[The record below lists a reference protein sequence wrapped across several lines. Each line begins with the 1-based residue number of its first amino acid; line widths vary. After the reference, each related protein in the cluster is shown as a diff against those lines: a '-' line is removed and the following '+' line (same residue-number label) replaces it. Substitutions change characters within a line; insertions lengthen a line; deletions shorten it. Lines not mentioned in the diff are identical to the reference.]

1 MEHHINLPITGMHCE
16 NCAALI
22 TRHLKKMEGILS
34 ADVSIA
40 TEQAA
45 VTFDADSVS
54 EDAIVDK
61 ICSLGFD
68 VVDADAESS
77 ARAEEFRRQKLQFTV
92 GVIFTLPLFLLSMG
106 RDFGVIGGWAH
117 AAWVNGLM
125 FALAA
130 PVQFYVGWD
139 YYVGG
144 FKALRNRAANMDV
157 LVAMGSSVAF
167 LYSVAV
173 ALAVFAGVGELGTHV
188 YFETAAVIITL
199 IKLGKLLEARAKG
212 QTSAA
217 LKKLLGL
224 SPKTACL
231 LKNGEEQH
239 LPIAQVTIGDMLLVR
254 PGESIPVDGLVR
266 EGESAVDES
275 IFTGESL
282 PVDKTAG
289 SAVTAATINQSGLL
303 TIEATRVGSETALA
317 RLIQLVQATQ
327 QSKAPIQRIA
337 DAVASVFVPVVIGI
351 AFVTFLTWWLLV
363 GEGFTPAM
371 LRLVAVLVI
380 ACPCALGLATPT
392 AVMVGTG
399 IGAQRGI
406 LFRNTESLERAGKLS
421 TVVFDKTGTLTRGE
435 LTLTDIIVGQG
446 ARLKSAPTEPE
457 GVLLQFAAS
466 AERGSEHPI
475 GKAIVGAAAER
486 GIDTVAP
493 SQFTA
498 VAGHGIIAQLELP
511 SNGASEP
518 AGALSSNEKSEPV
531 GALSKRANV
540 SNEASEPADALSSN
554 GASEPVGAL
563 SKRANGSNEASEP
576 VGALSKRANV
586 SNEAFEPVGALSKR
600 ANVII
605 GTPALLHQHGISTA
619 GEPLQLEAERLQTE
633 AKTVLWVAIDGKT
646 EGLIA
651 VADTLKPEAK
661 EAVAELRRLGCK
673 VTMMTG
679 DNRVTAEAIAQA
691 AGIDDVMAELLPEDK
706 ASAVKKRQTGTDG
719 FVAMVGDG
727 INDAPALAQAEVGMA
742 LGTGTDIAMET
753 ADLTLMHGELRAV
766 PEAIRLSRVTM
777 RTIRQ
782 NLFWAFFYNV
792 LLIPL
797 AAGAFYPLTYLP
809 TMLRELHPMLAA
821 FAMALS
827 SVSVVL
833 NSLRL
838 QRRK

>member
-45 VTFDADSVS
+45 ITFDADSVS

-92 GVIFTLPLFLLSMG
+92 GVILTLPLFLLSMG
-106 RDFGVIGGWAH
+106 RDFGIIGGWAH

-173 ALAVFAGVGELGTHV
+173 ALAGFAGAGELGTHV

-224 SPKTACL
+224 SPKTACF

-254 PGESIPVDGLVR
+254 PGESIPVDGVVR

-435 LTLTDIIVGQG
+435 LTLMDIIVGKG
-446 ARLKSAPTEPE
+446 ARLQSAPTEPE
-457 GVLLQFAAS
+457 GNQEQGVLLQFAAS

-486 GIDTVAP
+486 GIDTIAP

-511 SNGASEP
+511 NNGASEP
-518 AGALSSNEKSEPV
+518 TDALSSNEKSEPV
-531 GALSKRANV
+531 GALSN
-540 SNEASEPADALSSN
+540 N
-554 GASEPVGAL
+554 G
-563 SKRANGSNEASEP
+563 ASEP

-586 SNEAFEPVGALSKR
+586 SNEESEPVGALCNNEASEPVGALSKR

-605 GTPALLHQHGISTA
+605 GTPALLNQHGISTV
-619 GEPLQLEAERLQTE
+619 GEPFQLEAERLQTE

-661 EAVAELRRLGCK
+661 DAVAELRRLGCK

-679 DNRVTAEAIAQA
+679 DNRVTAKAIAQA

-727 INDAPALAQAEVGMA
+727 INDAPALAQADVGMA

-753 ADLTLMHGELRAV
+753 ADLTLMHGELRAI

>member
-22 TRHLKKMEGILS
+22 TRNLKKMEGILA

-68 VVDADAESS
+68 VVDADAEST
-77 ARAEEFRRQKLQFTV
+77 ARAEEFRRQRLQFTV

-144 FKALRNRAANMDV
+144 FKALRNKSANMDV

-173 ALAVFAGVGELGTHV
+173 ALAVFAGVGELGAHV

-239 LPIAQVTIGDMLLVR
+239 LPIAQITIGDMLLVR
-254 PGESIPVDGLVR
+254 PGESIPVDGVVR

-289 SAVTAATINQSGLL
+289 SSVTAATINQSGLL

-327 QSKAPIQRIA
+327 QSKAPIQRTA

-351 AFVTFLTWWLLV
+351 AFATFLTWWVFV

-371 LRLVAVLVI
+371 LRFVAVLVI

-421 TVVFDKTGTLTRGE
+421 AVVLDKTGTLTQGK
-435 LTLTDIIVGQG
+435 LTLTDIIAPESEGHGQQ
-446 ARLKSAPTEPE
+446 RY
-457 GVLLQFAAS
+457 LLQLAAS

-475 GKAIVGAAAER
+475 GKAVVRAAAER
-486 GIDTVAP
+486 GLDTVAP

-498 VAGHGIIAQLELP
+498 VAGHGIVAQLEL
-511 SNGASEP
+511 SNNGE
-518 AGALSSNEKSEPV
+518 SEPV
-531 GALSKRANV
+531 GALC
-540 SNEASEPADALSSN
+540 
-554 GASEPVGAL
+554 
-563 SKRANGSNEASEP
+563 
-576 VGALSKRANV
+576 
-586 SNEAFEPVGALSKR
+586 KR

-605 GTPALLHQHGISTA
+605 GTPALLQQHGISIV
-619 GEPLQLEAERLQTE
+619 GEPFQSQLALEAERLQTE

-661 EAVAELRRLGCK
+661 AAVAELRALGCR

-706 ASAVKKRQTGTDG
+706 ASAVKKRQTETDG

-727 INDAPALAQAEVGMA
+727 INDAPALAQADVGMA

-753 ADLTLMHGELRAV
+753 ADLTLMHGELRAI
-766 PEAIRLSRVTM
+766 PEAIRLSRATM

-797 AAGAFYPLTYLP
+797 AAGAFYRLTFLP

>member
-22 TRHLKKMEGILS
+22 TRNLKKMEGILA

-68 VVDADAESS
+68 VVDADAEST
-77 ARAEEFRRQKLQFTV
+77 ARAEEFRRQRLQFTV

-144 FKALRNRAANMDV
+144 FKALRNKSANMDV

-173 ALAVFAGVGELGTHV
+173 AIAMFAGFSSELGAHV

-239 LPIAQVTIGDMLLVR
+239 LPIAQITIGDMLLVR
-254 PGESIPVDGLVR
+254 PGESIPVDGVVR

-289 SAVTAATINQSGLL
+289 SEVTAATINQSGLL

-327 QSKAPIQRIA
+327 QSKAPIQRTA

-351 AFVTFLTWWLLV
+351 AFATFLAWWVFV

-371 LRLVAVLVI
+371 LRFVAVLVI

-392 AVMVGTG
+392 AIMVGTG

-421 TVVFDKTGTLTRGE
+421 AVVLDKTGTLTQGE
-435 LTLTDIIVGQG
+435 LTLTDII
-446 ARLKSAPTEPE
+446 ARESE
-457 GVLLQFAAS
+457 GHGHQRFLLQLAAS

-475 GKAIVGAAAER
+475 GKAVVRAAAER
-486 GIDTVAP
+486 GLDTVAP

-498 VAGHGIIAQLELP
+498 VAGHGIVAQLEL
-511 SNGASEP
+511 SNNGE
-518 AGALSSNEKSEPV
+518 SEPV
-531 GALSKRANV
+531 GALC
-540 SNEASEPADALSSN
+540 
-554 GASEPVGAL
+554 
-563 SKRANGSNEASEP
+563 
-576 VGALSKRANV
+576 
-586 SNEAFEPVGALSKR
+586 KR

-605 GTPALLHQHGISTA
+605 GTPVLLQQHGISIV
-619 GEPLQLEAERLQTE
+619 GEPFQSQLALEAERLQTE
-633 AKTVLWVAIDGKT
+633 AKTVLWVAVNGKT
-646 EGLIA
+646 EGLLA

-661 EAVAELRRLGCK
+661 AAVAELRALGCR
-673 VTMMTG
+673 VAMMTG

-706 ASAVKKRQTGTDG
+706 ASAVKKRQTETDG

-727 INDAPALAQAEVGMA
+727 INDAPALAQADVGMA

-753 ADLTLMHGELRAV
+753 ADLTLMHGELRAI
-766 PEAIRLSRVTM
+766 PEAIRLSRATM

-797 AAGAFYPLTYLP
+797 AAGAFYQLTFLP

>member
-1 MEHHINLPITGMHCE
+1 MEHHITLPVTGMHCE
-16 NCAALI
+16 NCATLI
-22 TRHLKKMEGILS
+22 KRNLKKMEGILS

-45 VTFDADSVS
+45 VTFNADSVS

-61 ICSLGFD
+61 IRSLGFD
-68 VVDADAESS
+68 VVDADAEST
-77 ARAEEFRRQKLQFTV
+77 ARAEEFQRQKLQFTV
-92 GVIFTLPLFLLSMG
+92 GVVFTLPLFLLSMG

-173 ALAVFAGVGELGTHV
+173 ALAGFAGGDGLGTHV

-231 LKNGEEQH
+231 LKNGEEEH
-239 LPIAQVTIGDMLLVR
+239 IPIAQVTIGDLLRVR
-254 PGESIPVDGLVR
+254 PGESMPVDGIVR
-266 EGESAVDES
+266 AGESAVDES

-289 SAVTAATINQSGLL
+289 SEVTAATINQSGLL

-351 AFVTFLTWWLLV
+351 AFVTFLAWWLWV

-406 LFRNTESLERAGKLS
+406 LFRNTESLERAGKLA
-421 TVVFDKTGTLTRGE
+421 TVVLDKTGTLTRGE
-435 LTLTDIIVGQG
+435 LTLTDIILREG
-446 ARLKSAPTEPE
+446 ARVDSVPIGQKAHQETNS
-457 GVLLQFAAS
+457 LLQFAAS

-475 GKAIVGAAAER
+475 GKAIVRAAAES

-493 SQFTA
+493 TQFTA
-498 VAGHGIIAQLELP
+498 VAGHGIIAQLELLN
-511 SNGASEP
+511 NGG
-518 AGALSSNEKSEPV
+518 AGPVSALC
-531 GALSKRANV
+531 KRA
-540 SNEASEPADALSSN
+540 D
-554 GASEPVGAL
+554 
-563 SKRANGSNEASEP
+563 
-576 VGALSKRANV
+576 
-586 SNEAFEPVGALSKR
+586 
-600 ANVII
+600 VII

-619 GEPLQLEAERLQTE
+619 EDAAFSQHSPVGEPSRSRQTPVGETSWSRCSEAAKQLQAE
-633 AKTVLWVAIDGKT
+633 AKTVLWVAINGKI

-661 EAVAELRRLGCK
+661 DAVAELRRLGCK

-679 DNRVTAEAIAQA
+679 DNRVTAAAIAQA
-691 AGIDDVMAELLPEDK
+691 AGIDDVVAELLPEDK
-706 ASAVKKRQTGTDG
+706 AAALQKKQTETDG
-719 FVAMVGDG
+719 LVSMVGDG
-727 INDAPALAQAEVGMA
+727 INDAPALAQADVGMA

-753 ADLTLMHGELRAV
+753 ADLTLMHGELRAI

-797 AAGAFYPLTYLP
+797 AAGVFYPLTFLP
-809 TMLRELHPMLAA
+809 MMLRELHPMLAA

-838 QRRK
+838 QWRK

>member
-1 MEHHINLPITGMHCE
+1 MEHHITLPVTGMHCE
-16 NCAALI
+16 NCATLI
-22 TRHLKKMEGILS
+22 TRNLKKMEGILS

-45 VTFDADSVS
+45 VTFNADSVS

-61 ICSLGFD
+61 IRALGFD
-68 VVDADAESS
+68 VVDADAEST
-77 ARAEEFRRQKLQFTV
+77 ARAEEFQRQKLQFTI
-92 GVIFTLPLFLLSMG
+92 GVVFTLPLFLLSMG

-173 ALAVFAGVGELGTHV
+173 ALAGDALGTHV

-231 LKNGEEQH
+231 LKNGEEEH
-239 LPIAQVTIGDMLLVR
+239 IPIAQVTIGDLLRVR
-254 PGESIPVDGLVR
+254 PGESMPVDGIVR
-266 EGESAVDES
+266 TGESAVDES

-289 SAVTAATINQSGLL
+289 SEVTAATINQSGLL

-351 AFVTFLTWWLLV
+351 AFVTFLAWWLWV

-406 LFRNTESLERAGKLS
+406 LFRNTESLERAGKLA
-421 TVVFDKTGTLTRGE
+421 TVVLDKTGTLTRGE
-435 LTLTDIIVGQG
+435 LTLTDIILREG
-446 ARLKSAPTEPE
+446 ASVESSPNSLLRL
-457 GVLLQFAAS
+457 AAS

-475 GKAIVGAAAER
+475 GKAIVRAAAEN

-493 SQFTA
+493 TQFTA
-498 VAGHGIIAQLELP
+498 VAGHGIIASVDTTP
-511 SNGASEP
+511 ASS
-518 AGALSSNEKSEPV
+518 GDALC
-531 GALSKRANV
+531 KRA
-540 SNEASEPADALSSN
+540 D
-554 GASEPVGAL
+554 
-563 SKRANGSNEASEP
+563 
-576 VGALSKRANV
+576 
-586 SNEAFEPVGALSKR
+586 
-600 ANVII
+600 VII
-605 GTPALLHQHGISTA
+605 GTPALLHQHGISAEDTV
-619 GEPLQLEAERLQTE
+619 GEPSLSQLCEDAKQLQTE
-633 AKTVLWVAIDGKT
+633 AKTVLWVAINGKI
-646 EGLIA
+646 EGIIA
-651 VADTLKPEAK
+651 VADTLKPDAK
-661 EAVAELRRLGCK
+661 DAVAELRHLGCE

-679 DNRVTAEAIAQA
+679 DNRATATAIAQA

-706 ASAVKKRQTGTDG
+706 ASALQKKQTETDG
-719 FVAMVGDG
+719 LVAMVGDG
-727 INDAPALAQAEVGMA
+727 INDAPALAQADVGMA

-753 ADLTLMHGELRAV
+753 ADLTLMHGELRAI

-797 AAGAFYPLTYLP
+797 AAGVFYPLTFLP
-809 TMLRELHPMLAA
+809 MMLRELHPMLAA

-838 QRRK
+838 QWRK